1 MLQNI
6 KDNYLSRVI
15 DQRRAVTVSFTGGL
29 GAQILS
35 SAIYYHFLSRGYRTF
50 ADLSYF
56 SNDHKIATPG
66 QKGQISYWKWEV
78 DSYGVSR
85 DSLAIETPGER
96 AAPMLHDGA
105 LKFSLAMEAL
115 SVPGVKARFDTVGN
129 DAFSAQYRA
138 SQLNGERYLCLHVRR
153 GDYLN
158 VASHLVS
165 SSELDSIAS
174 KFSELVDRILILS
187 DSPIGESEFQNL
199 RSKFAGR
206 INVID
211 NDPDPLLAHSLM
223 RNAAVL
229 ICSNSQFSLSAG
241 LLSSG
246 LKIIPKVWF
255 GADAKRINLAIDAMS
270 DFSVLS

>member
-6 KDNYLSRVI
+6 KDNYLRRVI
-15 DQRRAVTVSFTGGL
+15 DQRQAVKVSFTGGL

-56 SNDHKIATPG
+56 SNDHRIATPG
-66 QKGQISYWKWEV
+66 QKGQISYWKWEL
-78 DSYGVSR
+78 DCYGVSR

-96 AAPMLHDGA
+96 GAPTLHDGA

-115 SVPGVKARFDTVGN
+115 SAPDVRAHFYTAGN
-129 DAFSAQYRA
+129 DAFSAHYRTT
-138 SQLNGERYLCLHVRR
+138 QLNDEQYLCLHVRR

-174 KFSELVDRILILS
+174 KFSGLVDRILILS
-187 DSPIGESEFQNL
+187 DSPIGESEFGNL
-199 RSKFAGR
+199 RSKFGGR

-211 NDPDPLLAHSLM
+211 NDPDPILAHSLM

-241 LLSSG
+241 LLSNG

-255 GADAKRINLAIDAMS
+255 GADARRINLAVDRMS
-270 DFSVLS
+270 DFAVFR